1 MITGNCFLFMY
12 NRDSHDKY
20 GYINLP
26 VYKRKARERNETEKC
41 YKYMLV
47 MAMTMIMALGLIA

>member
-1 MITGNCFLFMY
+1 MY